1 MRITV
6 INLSASTVFEQKKE
20 AARKCAIL
28 SADVCVRKCFSP
40 IFDGRTR
47 RCVRRLSRRNLRD
60 RAFSTA
66 DGGCFVVFFVKYIEI
81 LNLIDEYFIH

>member
-28 SADVCVRKCFSP
+28 SADVCVRKCYSP
-40 IFDGRTR
+40 IFDGRT
-47 RCVRRLSRRNLRD
+47 RRLSRRNLRD